1 MARNVS
7 KSKNRSTNKRFVG
20 LPYECVIHE
29 NYTALSSHAVKLLI
43 DIYLQYNGRNNGD
56 LSAPWSLMKA
66 RGWRSPG
73 TLNRAIKE
81 LLFYGWIIRSRVGGL
96 NKCTLYA
103 VTFQPI
109 DECNH
114 KNGASKL
121 DISPTHKPSRYWAE
135 IKSGSPHA

>member
-29 NYTALSSHAVKLLI
+29 NYIALSSHAVKLLI

-96 NKCTLYA
+96 NKCALYA
-103 VTFQPI
+103 VTFQAV
-109 DECNH
+109 DECND
-114 KNGASKL
+114 KRGFNKL
-121 DISPTHKPSRYWAE
+121 DIAETFKSPGHWKE
-135 IKSGSPHA
+135 IKSGSPYV